1 MNKYNIS
8 PKAYKATQLIMACII
23 AALCL
28 WAAYG
33 IVRVF
38 SPKESGE
45 HRVTSPSEQ
54 PDAPARLMVKEIR

>member
-1 MNKYNIS
+1 MNLVT
-8 PKAYKATQLIMACII
+8 PKAKQATQLIMACII

-28 WAAYG
+28 WAVYG
-33 IVRVF
+33 IVQVF

-54 PDAPARLMVKEIR
+54 PDAPALISTKEPTP

>member
-33 IVRVF
+33 IVKVF
-38 SPKESGE
+38 SPLPESGLAGS
-45 HRVTSPSEQ
+45 HPVG
-54 PDAPARLMVKEIR
+54 PARLMVEEIR